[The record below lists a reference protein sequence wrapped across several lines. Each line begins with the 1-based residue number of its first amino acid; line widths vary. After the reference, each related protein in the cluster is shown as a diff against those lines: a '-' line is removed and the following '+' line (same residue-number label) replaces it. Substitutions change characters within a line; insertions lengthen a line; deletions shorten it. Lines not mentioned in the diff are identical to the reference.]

1 MATCKV
7 AQAGTVLVV
16 FEFQKLEA
24 LNKQN
29 PDVSIKLMRVLA
41 SAAISKLQR
50 MVMQKDPLGEH
61 VNEPMSVDKVIPN
74 HATWHH
80 ATLQRATYNA
90 QHAISRDGHSRG
102 TSDVLRVLWG
112 TQRPQ
117 AIRGRRTC
125 GFTQVYDLLSILYDA
140 GPECF
145 EGLSD
150 DDLHCLCEHLLIVK
164 IPKETYILE
173 AGRRATHMALLVT
186 VGLLC
191 LTIRLSTREHA
202 GDCAHSGTCAVP
214 H

>member
-61 VNEPMSVDKVIPN
+61 ANEPMSVDKVIEPCN
-74 HATWHH
+74 VASCD
-80 ATLQRATYNA
+80 ARATYNA
-90 QHAISRDGHSRG
+90 QHTISRDGHSRG

-112 TQRPQ
+112 TQRP
-117 AIRGRRTC
+117 
-125 GFTQVYDLLSILYDA
+125 
-140 GPECF
+140 
-145 EGLSD
+145 
-150 DDLHCLCEHLLIVK
+150 
-164 IPKETYILE
+164 
-173 AGRRATHMALLVT
+173 
-186 VGLLC
+186 
-191 LTIRLSTREHA
+191 
-202 GDCAHSGTCAVP
+202 
-214 H
+214 

>member
-16 FEFQKLEA
+16 FEFQRLEA

-80 ATLQRATYNA
+80 ATRA
-90 QHAISRDGHSRG
+90 QHTTLNTQSHATDAVG
-102 TSDVLRVLWG
+102 VLQMSFGYFGVSN
-112 TQRPQ
+112 
-117 AIRGRRTC
+117 GRK
-125 GFTQVYDLLSILYDA
+125 Q
-140 GPECF
+140 
-145 EGLSD
+145 
-150 DDLHCLCEHLLIVK
+150 
-164 IPKETYILE
+164 
-173 AGRRATHMALLVT
+173 
-186 VGLLC
+186 
-191 LTIRLSTREHA
+191 
-202 GDCAHSGTCAVP
+202 
-214 H
+214 